1 MVYFSPDFESKWG
14 YNRNTDY
21 NQVATEYNTLT
32 EDGNREQ
39 AKRLLDLH
47 GGKLAL
53 VMKREYQ
60 RQKARLFDF

>member
-1 MVYFSPDFESKWG
+1 MKANGG

-60 RQKARLFDF
+60 RQKARLSDF